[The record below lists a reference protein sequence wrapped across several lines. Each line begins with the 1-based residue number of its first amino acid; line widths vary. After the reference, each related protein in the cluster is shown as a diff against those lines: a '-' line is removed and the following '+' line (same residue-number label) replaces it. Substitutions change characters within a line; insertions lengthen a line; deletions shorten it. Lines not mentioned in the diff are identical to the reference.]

1 MLGRASFTLLGAVMD
16 DWTDG
21 EMDGSLVLPTKTTKG
36 FESDGGDGQ
45 TDLPGGKFRLWR

>member
-1 MLGRASFTLLGAVMD
+1 MD

-36 FESDGGDGQ
+36 FESDGGDKQ
-45 TDLPGGKFRLWR
+45 ICRVESSVCGGEAC